1 MAPLT
6 LIVMCGVRVR
16 VRVKLK
22 VRGKVPLDF
31 RVTCRVLGL
40 LCLVLLYAV
49 SVEIAATHTY
59 GIGIYV

>member
-1 MAPLT
+1 MVT
-6 LIVMCGVRVR
+6 VTITVG
-16 VRVKLK
+16 VKLK
-22 VRGKVPLDF
+22 VRGKVHLDF